1 MASTLLA
8 RSECLSE
15 RAAIASSR
23 RGQGGKEEEVPE
35 RYEASIT
42 TLEITI
48 DMSKISLTKTVA
60 TGQLFQMETVVAAAD
75 ALLLSVAPHI
85 PWMCLHQPCCNHKR
99 LKQEKMVKFKRGWV
113 PQVLIL
119 EHEAI
124 GVFVTHCGWNSSLE
138 AVNAGVPMITWPMGA
153 DQIFNE
159 KLVTEVLK
167 IGMPIGARK
176 LFRLE
181 GDSITCDAVEEAVKR
196 IMIGEEAIEM
206 RNRTKVPSQLAKQA
220 MKGGGSSFTEL
231 EALVEEL
238 SSLNY

>member
-1 MASTLLA
+1 MDVESSFSQIAHLVFDGKSYDLWKVKLKSYMESFDLWDAMEENYEVSLL
-8 RSECLSE
+8 
-15 RAAIASSR
+15 
-23 RGQGGKEEEVPE
+23 PE
-35 RYEASIT
+35 NPT
-42 TLEITI
+42 
-48 DMSKISLTKTVA
+48 MTVA

>member
-1 MASTLLA
+1 
-8 RSECLSE
+8 
-15 RAAIASSR
+15 
-23 RGQGGKEEEVPE
+23 
-35 RYEASIT
+35 
-42 TLEITI
+42 
-48 DMSKISLTKTVA
+48 
-60 TGQLFQMETVVAAAD
+60 
-75 ALLLSVAPHI
+75 
-85 PWMCLHQPCCNHKR
+85 
-99 LKQEKMVKFKRGWV
+99 
-113 PQVLIL
+113 
-119 EHEAI
+119 
-124 GVFVTHCGWNSSLE
+124 
-138 AVNAGVPMITWPMGA
+138 MITWPMGA

-231 EALVEEL
+231 EALVEESKIHEGL
-238 SSLNY
+238 IVLPKQRLEPSPRKRFSVNEMME

>member
-1 MASTLLA
+1 M
-8 RSECLSE
+8 
-15 RAAIASSR
+15 
-23 RGQGGKEEEVPE
+23 
-35 RYEASIT
+35 
-42 TLEITI
+42 
-48 DMSKISLTKTVA
+48 
-60 TGQLFQMETVVAAAD
+60 
-75 ALLLSVAPHI
+75 
-85 PWMCLHQPCCNHKR
+85 
-99 LKQEKMVKFKRGWV
+99 
-113 PQVLIL
+113 LIL

>member
-1 MASTLLA
+1 MEIIQAVISCHLLTRLRRKKGAVAKESESRSYGVVVNSFYELEKASIDEH
-8 RSECLSE
+8 ECLKW
-15 RAAIASSR
+15 R
-23 RGQGGKEEEVPE
+23 
-35 RYEASIT
+35 
-42 TLEITI
+42 
-48 DMSKISLTKTVA
+48 DTKKPNS
-60 TGQLFQMETVVAAAD
+60 VVH
-75 ALLLSVAPHI
+75 V
-85 PWMCLHQPCCNHKR
+85 CFGCT
-99 LKQEKMVKFKRGWV
+99 VKFKRGWV

>member
-1 MASTLLA
+1 MEIIQAVISCHLLTRLRRKKGA
-8 RSECLSE
+8 VAKESESRSYGVVVNSFYELEKVYADHSRNVLGRKSWHIGPLSLCN
-15 RAAIASSR
+15 
-23 RGQGGKEEEVPE
+23 KDTEE
-35 RYEASIT
+35 
-42 TLEITI
+42 
-48 DMSKISLTKTVA
+48 K
-60 TGQLFQMETVVAAAD
+60 
-75 ALLLSVAPHI
+75 AL
-85 PWMCLHQPCCNHKR
+85 
-99 LKQEKMVKFKRGWV
+99 KFKRGWV